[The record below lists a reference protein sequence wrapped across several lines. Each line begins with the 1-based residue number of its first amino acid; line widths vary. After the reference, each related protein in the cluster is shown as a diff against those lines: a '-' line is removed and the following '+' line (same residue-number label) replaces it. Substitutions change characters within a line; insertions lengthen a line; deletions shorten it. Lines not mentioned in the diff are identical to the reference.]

1 MRVVFPEPDLHVI
14 IIIFIST
21 FKFFVESNSLLLNNF
36 NSYFIITFKKDFTI
50 KA

>member
-1 MRVVFPEPDLHVI
+1 MRVVFPEPDLPVI

-21 FKFFVESNSLLLNNF
+21 FKFLLKAIAYCRKISIVIL
-36 NSYFIITFKKDFTI
+36 YITFKKDFTI